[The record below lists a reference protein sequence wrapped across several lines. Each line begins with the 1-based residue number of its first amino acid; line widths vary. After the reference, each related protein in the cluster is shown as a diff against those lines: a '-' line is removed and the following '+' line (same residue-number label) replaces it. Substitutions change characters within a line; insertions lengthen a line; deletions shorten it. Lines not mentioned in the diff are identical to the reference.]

1 MGDWLN
7 KGWCSHI
14 IGYNAALRKKE
25 DRSNF
30 KWIDIKLH
38 QFENLRGKKQS
49 ANE

>member
-14 IGYNAALRKKE
+14 TGYNAALRNKE

-38 QFENLRGKKQS
+38 QFENLRGKKQG